1 MEEQILLSPGTN
13 HSRDY
18 NVLKKCHPKW
28 TQLDGLYQR
37 LDSLQ
42 NFATNKKKHT
52 SFDLQQIEAI
62 QNEINF
68 LFKSI
73 NSDLLRHINIIICQT
88 LHHFIGKLYE
98 IYKPA
103 FQIVINEKFSVN
115 EYEYVSLIRQ
125 VIFSIISLGIYF
137 ILGP

>member
-1 MEEQILLSPGTN
+1 MEEQILLSSGTN

-37 LDSLQ
+37 LDSLH

-73 NSDLLRHINIIICQT
+73 NSDLLRHINIIICQIDQI
-88 LHHFIGKLYE
+88 HFIGKLYE
-98 IYKPA
+98 IYKPD

-125 VIFSIISLGIYF
+125 VIFSIISYLVF
-137 ILGP
+137 ILF